1 MLGTAG
7 ELLILI
13 AFVSTGLSAYAF
25 FRATQAAASP
35 TVLGWRRIGRGAWYG
50 MVAALVAA
58 SGVLMHL
65 ILTHQ
70 YQYAYVYQN
79 SSNDLPLHYL
89 ISTFWAG
96 QEGSFMLWGLM
107 MCGVGLA
114 LIRLVKPRYETAV
127 MAVVALCHFF
137 MLSMIVGLQLG
148 PLEIGSSPFKTLAEA
163 FPEAPIFQQN
173 PDFIP
178 ADGTGLNDLLQ
189 NPWMTIHPP
198 MLFAGFSA
206 MIVPFAFAVAAL
218 WKRRYTEWVR
228 PALPW
233 TLAAVMLLGVGI
245 AMGGYWAYITLSFG
259 GYWAWDPVE
268 NSSLVPWMLG
278 VAAFHTMLVQKKSG
292 KSHKAALFLSILAY
306 LFVVYSTFL
315 TRSGVLGDVSVHS
328 FVDLG
333 LYNQLLIWI
342 VTMGAIG
349 FGLFAYRYRELPT
362 PEEEPRVL
370 SREFMIFSGA
380 MLFCATAAVIILG
393 TSAPILGNI
402 FRDNPSTVP
411 LEFYN
416 TWTLPLALGFTF
428 LIGLGQLFWWNAM
441 GVEEVNRVL
450 LKPIALA
457 TACTVAVLIF
467 TPFVEQS
474 VVFPAPPSAE
484 TASAGAEAGLLSGL
498 ASFWS
503 MYGLGLQM
511 LLLTFM
517 GFFALFGNG
526 LVLWR
531 VGRGNPRM
539 AGGAVTHIGF
549 AVMILGVIA
558 SSGFS
563 KALPQV
569 GQPAL
574 AGPDQEARENFILVR
589 GQTREINGYRVTYAD
604 RTTTDRGR
612 GQYVLEVTD
621 PKGRSYTLAP
631 VAYEGK
637 NGQWF
642 LHPDVKTFVE
652 KDLFAAVT
660 PRAATGVDD
669 EDGPPGGEIQ
679 LARGDSTVL
688 GEQQYALAFERF
700 AVLRSAPGM
709 PARSDAVPDE
719 VLAQVPD
726 DAQMA
731 VAAVLHATN
740 LETGERHTLRPIY
753 LVMQD
758 RSVQYVEN
766 RVPDWGLKVA
776 FTEMDVNTGQ
786 ISLAIEGVDV
796 MPEDWVVVQAYE
808 KPFINLVWIGI
819 VLMTGGFVVAVARRA
834 QDLRFDARRRNAGNG
849 EEEKGKG

>member
-1 MLGTAG
+1 MLGTVG
-7 ELLILI
+7 ELFILI
-13 AFVSTGLSAYAF
+13 AFVATGLSAFAF
-25 FRATQAAASP
+25 FRATQDTSSS
-35 TVLGWRRIGRGAWYG
+35 TSSGWKRIGRGGWYG

-58 SGVLMHL
+58 SGVLMYA

-70 YQYAYVYQN
+70 YQFAYIYQN

-89 ISTFWAG
+89 VSTFWAG

-107 MCGVGLA
+107 MCVVGVA
-114 LIRLVKPRYETAV
+114 LIQMVKPRYETAV
-127 MAVVALCHFF
+127 MAVVAFCQLFL
-137 MLSMIVGLQLG
+137 LSMIVGLQLG
-148 PLEIGSSPFKTLAEA
+148 PLPIGSSPFMMLYEK

-173 PDFIP
+173 PNFIP

-198 MLFAGFSA
+198 MLFMGFSS

-218 WKRRYTEWVR
+218 WKKRYTQWVR

-245 AMGGYWAYITLSFG
+245 AMGGYWAYVTLSFG

-268 NSSLVPWMLG
+268 NSSLVPWIIG
-278 VAAFHTMLVQKKSG
+278 IAAFHTMLVQKKSG

-315 TRSGVLGDVSVHS
+315 TRSGILGDVSVHS

-333 LYNQLLIWI
+333 LYNQLLLWI
-342 VTMGAIG
+342 VTMGAVG

-362 PEEEPRVL
+362 PDEEPRLL

-393 TSAPILGNI
+393 TSAPILGNV
-402 FRDNPSTVP
+402 FRDNPSAVP
-411 LEFYN
+411 IEFYN

-428 LIGLGQLFWWNAM
+428 LIGLGQLFWWNKM
-441 GVEEVNRVL
+441 SVDDVNRVL

-457 TACTVAVLIF
+457 TTCTIAVLLF
-467 TPFVEQS
+467 TPFVEQTITVPS
-474 VVFPAPPSAE
+474 PSPA
-484 TASAGAEAGLLSGL
+484 TASSMGAEAGLLSGL

-539 AGGAVTHIGF
+539 AGGAITHVGF
-549 AVMILGVIA
+549 AILILGVIA

-563 KALPQV
+563 TALPQI
-569 GQPAL
+569 GQPQV
-574 AGPDQEARENFILVR
+574 AGPDQQVRENFILAR
-589 GQTREINGYRVTYAD
+589 GQTRSINGYQVTYAD
-604 RTTTDRGR
+604 RTTTERGR
-612 GQYVLEVTD
+612 GQYILNVTD
-621 PKGRSYTLAP
+621 PKGRSYTLEP
-631 VAYEGK
+631 IAYEGK

-642 LHPDVKTFVE
+642 MHPDVKAFVE
-652 KDLFAAVT
+652 KDIFTAVT

-669 EDGPPGGEIQ
+669 QEGPPGGEIQ

-688 GEQQYALAFERF
+688 GNEQFALAFDRF
-700 AVLRSAPGM
+700 SVIKSAPGM
-709 PARSDAVPDE
+709 PASSDDVPEE

-726 DAQMA
+726 EAQMA

-740 LETGERHTLRPIY
+740 LETGERRTLRPIY
-753 LVMQD
+753 LIMQD
-758 RSVQYVEN
+758 RSVQYIEN
-766 RVPDWGLKVA
+766 RVRDWGLKIA

-786 ISLAIEGVDV
+786 ANLAIEGVEV
-796 MPEDWVVVQAYE
+796 MPEDWIVVQAYE
-808 KPFINLVWIGI
+808 KPFISLVWIGI
-819 VLMTGGFVVAVARRA
+819 ILMTGGFVVAIARRV
-834 QDLRFDARRRNAGNG
+834 QDVRFDAQRAG
-849 EEEKGKG
+849 